1 MGMELMVYFLCCF
14 CKTKDFMVRTALL
27 IVMILPL
34 CLPQAVLAHESS
46 RDPADGI
53 FKQFSRH
60 IQRQVEADKTAFAK
74 ASGCT
79 NWFYQQEK
87 HTPVAPKTQRIR
99 LDLILTP
106 PSHEECLRDYPGGLE
121 SVRQDFH
128 LAQTSLS
135 VSLTFYEY
143 ALVGDR
149 DDDAH
154 YSRQELNDLFQS
166 LTLPF
171 DPTHSTA
178 VHVTALAERFDDWYR
193 TRNLE
198 RVMNGMGELYEKGYR
213 VTPADRVELD
223 RVTK

>member
-1 MGMELMVYFLCCF
+1 VAGEGLG
-14 CKTKDFMVRTALL
+14 
-27 IVMILPL
+27 
-34 CLPQAVLAHESS
+34 
-46 RDPADGI
+46 DPADGI
-53 FKQFSRH
+53 FGQFSRH
-60 IQRQVEADKTAFAK
+60 IQRQVESDKIAFAK

-87 HTPVAPKTQRIR
+87 HKPDPPSIQRIR
-99 LDLILTP
+99 LDVVLAP

-128 LAQTSLS
+128 LTQTSLS

-149 DDDAH
+149 DDDAR
-154 YSRQELNDLFQS
+154 YNAQELNDLFQS
-166 LTLPF
+166 LTLAY
-171 DPTHSTA
+171 DPTHSTS
-178 VHVTALAERFDDWYR
+178 VHATALTERFDTWYR

-198 RVMNGMGELYEKGYR
+198 GVMNGMGQLYEKGYR
-213 VTPADRVELD
+213 VTQADRIELD